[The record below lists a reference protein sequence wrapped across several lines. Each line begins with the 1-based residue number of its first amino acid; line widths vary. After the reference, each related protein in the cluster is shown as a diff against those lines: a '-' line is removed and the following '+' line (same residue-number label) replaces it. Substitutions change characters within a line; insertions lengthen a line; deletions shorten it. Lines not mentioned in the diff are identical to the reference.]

1 MLVGSEGLLCVR
13 PEDVL
18 VAAPGDRRGS
28 SVNQLQGRVASVVT
42 QGPFLKVSIDC
53 GVRIVAAVSGH
64 VARELSLEPGCA
76 VTIALRPAD
85 LYVIPRG

>member
-1 MLVGSEGLLCVR
+1 
-13 PEDVL
+13 
-18 VAAPGDRRGS
+18 VA
-28 SVNQLQGRVASVVT
+28 
-42 QGPFLKVSIDC
+42 QGPFLKVSIDS
-53 GVRIVAAVSGH
+53 GVRIVASVSGH